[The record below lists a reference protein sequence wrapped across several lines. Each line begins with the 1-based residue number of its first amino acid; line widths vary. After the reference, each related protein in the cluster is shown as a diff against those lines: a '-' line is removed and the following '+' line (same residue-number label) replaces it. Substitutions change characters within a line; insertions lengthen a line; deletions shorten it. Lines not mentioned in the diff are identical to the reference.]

1 MPEVEPKVCA
11 TDEFFHELKQIVNS
25 AQNLKTFNLNGK
37 EMPAEKALEL
47 LEVLLVSP
55 GLSTLEHVPRLDQ
68 HHIDNDEVFQKFL
81 EVIE

>member
-1 MPEVEPKVCA
+1 
-11 TDEFFHELKQIVNS
+11 
-25 AQNLKTFNLNGK
+25 
-37 EMPAEKALEL
+37 MPAEKALKL